1 MDTFSKILSKVVLL
15 FETNEIGENKKT
27 NNWKKNKQIRINKSI
42 NQSIKNRINK

>member
-27 NNWKKNKQIRINKSI
+27 NNWKKTNKLESI
-42 NQSIKNRINK
+42 NQSINQE